1 MRKTF
6 FKTVRTLLLLICAA
20 VIAQPAAAQTKAQD
34 KEDNVKKV
42 LVVYYS
48 KSGNTREIAKHIQ
61 NETNADIFEIE
72 TVTPY
77 PEDYNTATKQ
87 AKEEIN
93 RGYKPPIKN
102 KVSNIDEYD
111 IIFVGSPNWWSTIAP
126 PVSTFLSEHNLS
138 GKTVVPFCTHG
149 GSGISKCASDT
160 AKLAPDSTVLEAA
173 AFSGYG
179 AKNARKEVADWIKKI
194 GVK

>member
-6 FKTVRTLLLLICAA
+6 FKAVKTMFLLICAA
-20 VIAQPAAAQTKAQD
+20 VIAQPAVAQTQAQD
-34 KEDNVKKV
+34 KGGSVKKV

-48 KSGNTREIAKHIQ
+48 KSGNTGEIAKHIQ
-61 NETNADIFEIE
+61 KETNADIFEIE

-77 PEDYNTATKQ
+77 PDDYNTATKQ
-87 AKEEIN
+87 AKEEIS

-102 KVSNIDEYD
+102 KVSNISEYD

-126 PVSTFLSEHNLS
+126 PVSTFLSEHDLS
-138 GKTVVPFCTHG
+138 EKTVVPFCTHG

-160 AKLAPDSTVLEAA
+160 AKLAPNSTVLEAA
-173 AFSGYG
+173 AFSGYR
-179 AKNARKEVADWIKKI
+179 AKDAQKEVADWIKKI

>member
-1 MRKTF
+1 MQKTF
-6 FKTVRTLLLLICAA
+6 LKAVKTLFLFACAA
-20 VIAQPAAAQTKAQD
+20 AIVQPAAAQTQAQD
-34 KEDNVKKV
+34 KENNMKKV

-61 NETNADIFEIE
+61 NETNGDIFEIE

-77 PEDYNTATKQ
+77 PDDYNTATKQ

-93 RGYKPPIKN
+93 KGYKPPIKN
-102 KVSNIDEYD
+102 KVNNINEYD

-126 PVSTFLSEHNLS
+126 PVSTFLSEHDLS

-160 AKLAPDSTVLEAA
+160 AKLVPKSTVLKGA

-179 AKNARKEVADWIKKI
+179 AKNAQKEVADWIKKLAL
-194 GVK
+194 